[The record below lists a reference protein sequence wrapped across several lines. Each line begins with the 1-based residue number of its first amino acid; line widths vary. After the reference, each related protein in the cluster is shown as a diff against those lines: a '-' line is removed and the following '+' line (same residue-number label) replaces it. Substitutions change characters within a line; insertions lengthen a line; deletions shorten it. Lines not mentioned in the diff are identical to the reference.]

1 MDKLIVEGVNSK
13 GFGTI
18 PKAVMV
24 WPSEDITD
32 THGNI
37 IAHGLSYT
45 AKTLLGLLY
54 SYAGSGITAFP
65 SRDTICSCLQIHKET
80 FHKYMK
86 LIENTGLLTKTQ
98 KVKKDGKFGNNIYTL
113 KVKPQLHPDLI
124 EHLIDRVYPDKNNP
138 VRLEKKSDFR
148 IHGINFLGYG
158 IAPKYV
164 IQFSNYDT
172 ADKDGKRIPGLT
184 LIAKAIY
191 LYLSAWAGSED
202 KTDIDTKRILNHL
215 GITEDTYYKHL
226 KLLKTN
232 GFVLTKKQKT
242 AKSKYPVNVF
252 HLPQIPT
259 PAADPER
266 SPMKPDTAYEK
277 HSPTISDTVKEYS
290 PMKPDTARKHS
301 PTKPSTVKPDT
312 NNNNTFI
319 INNKQQQH
327 SSYLVLRGSNNKIED
342 NVVVDSSVILKII
355 KEYNTITGQNDLTP
369 MLLTR
374 RLSKLHDIELTE
386 EYLQEKLLVLK
397 QNLEKTKNP
406 AGFFITAITQDWKP
420 ALELQEQTKAGPIEP
435 VCPECSIPISE
446 CICYKKQ
453 ESPVTTAFR
462 DEANNALAELGLADQ
477 ARGLFAY
484 IEATI
489 DDTGRILLYP
499 IASIFVDKILSNSKI
514 IDQVMQQLDKPYE
527 LVI

>member
-1 MDKLIVEGVNSK
+1 M
-13 GFGTI
+13 
-18 PKAVMV
+18 
-24 WPSEDITD
+24 
-32 THGNI
+32 
-37 IAHGLSYT
+37 
-45 AKTLLGLLY
+45 
-54 SYAGSGITAFP
+54 
-65 SRDTICSCLQIHKET
+65 
-80 FHKYMK
+80 
-86 LIENTGLLTKTQ
+86 
-98 KVKKDGKFGNNIYTL
+98 
-113 KVKPQLHPDLI
+113 
-124 EHLIDRVYPDKNNP
+124 
-138 VRLEKKSDFR
+138 
-148 IHGINFLGYG
+148 
-158 IAPKYV
+158 
-164 IQFSNYDT
+164 
-172 ADKDGKRIPGLT
+172 
-184 LIAKAIY
+184 
-191 LYLSAWAGSED
+191 
-202 KTDIDTKRILNHL
+202 
-215 GITEDTYYKHL
+215 
-226 KLLKTN
+226 
-232 GFVLTKKQKT
+232 
-242 AKSKYPVNVF
+242 
-252 HLPQIPT
+252 
-259 PAADPER
+259 
-266 SPMKPDTAYEK
+266 
-277 HSPTISDTVKEYS
+277 
-290 PMKPDTARKHS
+290 
-301 PTKPSTVKPDT
+301 KPDT

-386 EYLQEKLLVLK
+386 EYLQEILLVLK
-397 QNLEKTKNP
+397 QHLEKTKNP